1 MKAENDIWERG
12 GGWLREK
19 ETGVADREMWVKSPQ
34 ANFVDTRVRGGRV
47 SVLRAGFLQP
57 LWHPKE
63 EEKPWSW
70 TLLSK
75 HIQPGLTGPGL
86 PSLDEAREVSSKLGR
101 EPPVVVG
108 KPPLLASWW
117 ISLGF
122 IKKMPG
128 MGKGNTFI
136 RNLFLN

>member
-1 MKAENDIWERG
+1 M
-12 GGWLREK
+12 L
-19 ETGVADREMWVKSPQ
+19 
-34 ANFVDTRVRGGRV
+34 
-47 SVLRAGFLQP
+47 LQP

-70 TLLSK
+70 TLPSK

-108 KPPLLASWW
+108 KPPPLASWW

-122 IKKMPG
+122 IKKKMPG
-128 MGKGNTFI
+128 VGKGNTFI
-136 RNLFLN
+136 GNLFLN